1 MKKIYGFVMMLGLCF
16 ALAACSK
23 PSAVFNENV
32 VVEYGAEE
40 IDKTIL
46 LADDDNN
53 NGIEI
58 LKIDG
63 YDKLKIGVQD
73 LTVTLKKSGKEFT
86 QSVQV
91 EIKDTKAPV
100 ILIEQET
107 VTIEQGT
114 NYDPKKNIK
123 VSDPVDGNIAYDE
136 DKEKKKSTYYYESNV
151 DLETAG
157 TYEVRVIAYDA
168 NGNESTAKFTIVV
181 TAKKET
187 YVAPSSNTAPVTNN
201 NGYSTPN
208 SGGSSYTP
216 PVNNAPV
223 CDMSVPAGA
232 YATDEQ
238 AYNAGLAML
247 HNGTAP
253 AGAVAFWTFPLFNS
267 CGDVVGHE
275 INWDY

>member
-1 MKKIYGFVMMLGLCF
+1 MKKLYGFVMMLGLCF
-16 ALAACSK
+16 ALVACSK
-23 PSAVFNENV
+23 SSAVFNENV
-32 VVEYGAEE
+32 VVEYGTEKV
-40 IDKTIL
+40 DKTIL

-53 NGIEI
+53 KDIEI
-58 LKIDG
+58 VKIDG
-63 YDKLKIGVQD
+63 YDKLQVGVQE

-100 ILIEQET
+100 ISIEQET

-123 VSDPVDGNIAYDE
+123 VADPVDGNIAYDK

-157 TYEVRVIAYDA
+157 TYEVRVMAYDA

-181 TAKKET
+181 TAKEES
-187 YVAPSSNTAPVTNN
+187 YNAPTSNTAPATNN
-201 NGYSTPN
+201 NGYSAP

-216 PVNNAPV
+216 PVNNNAPV

-232 YATDEQ
+232 YAMPEE
-238 AYNAGLAML
+238 AYNAGIEML
-247 HNGTAP
+247 LNGTAP
-253 AGAVAFWTFPLFNS
+253 EGMVGFTSGALFND
-267 CGDVVGHE
+267 CYDVVGY
-275 INWDY
+275 INQWY